1 MNLIDGDKALLLYDR
16 ILELKISNSDYFSK
30 VTKYRQILESVFREL
45 TKNEKQAFSGLYGR
59 ILFITE
65 KYGTSSSINNHIH
78 GFRKYANSV
87 VHSEN
92 YHPLNPAG
100 DELKCIKSLSEI
112 VNYFSGKPVPDEIH
126 SVLQNTGITGFDKVK
141 HTERTVIS
149 YVQAVTLQV
158 SNEKKS
164 ATGKSFFTVKLES
177 EDEPGQFFLNIY
189 QPFVYLRTALNYLSY
204 LNIFNIIQSKGD
216 KGVYNVTPDT
226 LIILEPDYL
235 IEAKAAADCFQM
247 KGTSYLLYFIDKFIS
262 TDSSPAMLTGNIV
275 NNILDS
281 FTINPKSDFEKEFS
295 GSVDMLQAIKLTKEE
310 LIKIKEN
317 IKQKHLCNIKDFGNY
332 VKNKAITIEPTFI
345 APEFGLQGRMDVM
358 LESGNNDKEII
369 ELKSGSFPNY
379 DTWFNNKMQVTA
391 YNLILDAVFT
401 NRTGLSSIFYSKADK
416 NYLRN
421 VPKDRTLYNALLNT
435 RNRIVDAELK
445 LAQKDFSVLNE
456 LVKFGYSDYPAFI
469 STKFSDFVNTIK
481 NASETEKLY
490 FKYYTAFVT
499 NELKTAKTGSNDY
512 NEGSYNGFAS
522 LWLDT
527 FLDKEENS
535 GILDNLTYNKYSSKT
550 DEYIFNRIEQ
560 DEVTNFREGDIGIIY
575 SKNPSI
581 PSPVKT
587 QILKCTISSLTR
599 DKVYIKLRNKQ
610 VKENIFS
617 GETLFA
623 VEHDIF
629 EANFKNQTQS
639 LFTFLKADK
648 RKKDLLLCKTK
659 PSVTGKTY
667 NNPRLN
673 DNLNRIIAKSKSAD
687 DYFVLQGP
695 PGTGKTSRALMLM
708 LSEAIKDN
716 PDSDITILAYTNRA
730 VDEICGHLKKGM
742 KLISDTGIKSAM
754 RNYLRLGNDNVEDE
768 NLFQNLTGDKTPEK
782 ARDIVL
788 MRKIIVSTVH
798 SFLGKFNE
806 LAQLKNPD
814 IVFVDESSQIVEPQ
828 LIGILSK
835 CKKFILVGDHMQL
848 PAVVQQN
855 ESSCAVEE
863 KLLNNSGIY
872 SLSGSLFERFF
883 LECRK
888 HGWKDSYDTL
898 EYHYRMHSDIADLIR
913 DNYQA
918 ELFSGNKAQSASQK
932 IFNIN
937 SSDKTE
943 KMLASSRVIFI
954 PTGIIRENKFN
965 SVEAFRV
972 NILLRTIKSAYAKNF
987 TGETAGVITP
997 WRMQISRIKNF
1008 IEDEELIEKVTV
1020 DTVERFQGS
1029 ERDII
1034 IMSLAV
1040 YNRAQ
1045 LENLQSLNFD
1055 KTVDRKLNVA
1065 LSRAKEQIIILGCE
1079 EVLSSSPHYSRII
1092 DIIKDKNG
1100 YVSDVD
1106 IFNKY

>member
-1 MNLIDGDKALLLYDR
+1 MNLINSDRALLLYDR
-16 ILELKISNSDYFSK
+16 ILALKNSDADYFSK
-30 VTKYRQILESVFREL
+30 ITKYRQILESIFREL
-45 TKNEKQAFSGLYGR
+45 TKNEKQVFSGLYSR

-65 KYGTSSSINNHIH
+65 KYGTSPTINNHIH

-112 VNYFSGKPVPDEIH
+112 ISYFSGKSFPDEIY
-126 SVLQNTGITGFDKVK
+126 SVLQNISITGFDKVRFS
-141 HTERTVIS
+141 ERTVIPF
-149 YVQAVTLQV
+149 VQAVTLQV
-158 SNEKKS
+158 SDEKKS
-164 ATGKSFFTVKLES
+164 TAGKPFFTVKLES

-189 QPFVYLRTALNYLSY
+189 QPFVYLRTALNYLSS
-204 LNIFNIIQSKGD
+204 LNIFNIIQSKGN

-226 LIILEPDYL
+226 LIILEPNYL

-262 TDSSPAMLTGNIV
+262 TDSSSAMLTGNIV

-281 FTINPKSDFEKEFS
+281 FTINQKCDFEKEFP

-310 LIKIKEN
+310 LLKIKDN
-317 IKQKHLCNIKDFGNY
+317 IKQKHLGNIKDFGNY
-332 VKNKAITIEPTFI
+332 VKNKVITIEPTFI

-358 LESGNNDKEII
+358 LESGNNNKEII

-401 NRTGLSSIFYSKADK
+401 NRTGLSSILYSKADK

-421 VPKDRTLYNALLNT
+421 VPKDRTLHNALLNT

-456 LVKFGYSDYPAFI
+456 LVKFKCSDYPAFI
-469 STKFSDFVNTIK
+469 SAKFSDFANTINK
-481 NASETEKLY
+481 ASETEKLY

-499 NELKTAKTGSNDY
+499 NELKTAKTGSDINND
-512 NEGSYNGFAS
+512 GGCNGFAS

-535 GILDNLTYNKYSSKT
+535 GILDNLTYDKYTSKT
-550 DEYIFNRIEQ
+550 EEYIFNRIEQ

-575 SKNPSI
+575 PKNPLI
-581 PSPVKT
+581 LSPVKT
-587 QILKCTISSLTR
+587 QILKCTISGLTR

-610 VKENIFS
+610 IKENIFS

-629 EANFKNQTQS
+629 EANFRNQTQS

-648 RKKDLLLCKTK
+648 RRKDILLCKTK
-659 PSVTGKTY
+659 PSVTKKTY
-667 NNPRLN
+667 NNPQLN

-695 PGTGKTSRALMLM
+695 PGTGKTSRALILM

-716 PDSDITILAYTNRA
+716 PESDIIILAYTNRA
-730 VDEICGHLKKGM
+730 VDEICSHLKKET
-742 KLISDTGIKSAM
+742 KFIFDSGIKTIM
-754 RNYLRLGNDNVEDE
+754 KNYLRLGNDNVEDE
-768 NLFQNLTGDKTPEK
+768 NLFQNLTSNKTPEK

-788 MRKIIVSTVH
+788 KRKIIVSTVH

-806 LAQLKNPD
+806 LAQMKNPD
-814 IVFVDESSQIVEPQ
+814 IIFVDEASQIVEPQ

-835 CKKFILVGDHMQL
+835 CKKIILLGDHFQL

-855 ESSCAVEE
+855 EGDCAVEE

-883 LECRK
+883 LQCRK
-888 HGWKDSYDTL
+888 NGWKDSYDTL
-898 EYHYRMHSDIADLIR
+898 AYHYRMHSDIADLIR
-913 DNYQA
+913 GNYQA
-918 ELFSGNKAQSASQK
+918 ELFPGKKSQTASQK
-932 IFNIN
+932 IFKIN
-937 SSDKTE
+937 SSNQVE
-943 KMLASSRVIFI
+943 KILASSRVIFI
-954 PTGIIRENKFN
+954 PTGIIRENKYN

-972 NILLRTIKSAYAKNF
+972 NVLLKTIKSAYAKNF

-997 WRMQISRIKNF
+997 WRMQISKIKNC
-1008 IEDEELIEKVTV
+1008 IKDEELIEKVTV

-1065 LSRAKEQIIILGCE
+1065 LSRAKEQIVILGCE
-1079 EVLSSSPHYSRII
+1079 EVLLSSPHYSRII
-1092 DIIKDKNG
+1092 EIIKDKNG
-1100 YVSDVD
+1100 YVSDTCLL
-1106 IFNKY
+1106 NQ

>member
-1 MNLIDGDKALLLYDR
+1 MNLIDGDKASLLYDR
-16 ILELKISNSDYFSK
+16 ILALRNSGADYFSK

-45 TKNEKQAFSGLYGR
+45 TKNEKQSFSGLYGR

-65 KYGTSSSINNHIH
+65 KYGTSPLINNHIH
-78 GFRKYANSV
+78 GFRKHANSV
-87 VHSEN
+87 VHSDN
-92 YHPLNPAG
+92 YHPMNPAG

-112 VNYFSGKPVPDEIH
+112 VNYFSGNPVPDEI
-126 SVLQNTGITGFDKVK
+126 LKFLKNTGITGFDEVK
-141 HTERTVIS
+141 HTERTVIPFL
-149 YVQAVTLQV
+149 QAVILDV
-158 SNEKKS
+158 SDEKKS
-164 ATGKSFFTVKLES
+164 PVGKSFFTARLES
-177 EDEPGQFFLNIY
+177 ENEPGRFFLNIY
-189 QPFVYLRTALNYLSY
+189 QPFLYLRKALKYLSS
-204 LNIFNIIQSKGD
+204 LNIFNIIQSKGN
-216 KGVYNVTPDT
+216 KEIYNVTPDT

-235 IEAKAAADCFQM
+235 IEAKAVADCFQM
-247 KGTSYLLYFIDKFIS
+247 KGTSYLLYFIDKFIT

-281 FTINPKSDFEKEFS
+281 FAVNPESDFEKEFAVS
-295 GSVDMLQAIKLTKEE
+295 FDMLQAIKLTKEE
-310 LIKIKEN
+310 LGKIKET
-317 IKQKHLCNIKDFGNY
+317 IKQKHLTNIKHFSTY
-332 VKNKAITIEPTFI
+332 IKNKSIIIEPTFI

-358 LESGNNDKEII
+358 LESGKNDKEII

-379 DTWFNNKMQVTA
+379 DTWLNNKMQVTA

-401 NRTGLSSIFYSKADK
+401 NRTGLSSILYSKADK
-416 NYLRN
+416 NYIRN
-421 VPKDRTLYNALLNT
+421 VPKDRTLYNELLNM
-435 RNRIVDAELK
+435 RNMIVDAELK
-445 LAQKDFSVLNE
+445 LARKDFSVLNE
-456 LVKFGYSDYPAFI
+456 LVQLNFTEYPSFI

-481 NASETEKLY
+481 KSSETEKLY
-490 FKYYTAFVT
+490 FKYFTSFVI
-499 NELKTAKTGSNDY
+499 NELKTAKTGSDDY
-512 NEGSYNGFAS
+512 YENGCNGFAS

-535 GILDNLTYNKYSSKT
+535 GILDNITFEEYSNKT
-550 DEYIFNRIEQ
+550 DEYIFNRIEK
-560 DEVTNFREGDIGIIY
+560 DEITNFREGDIGIIY
-575 SKNPSI
+575 PKNPSV

-587 QILKCTISSLTR
+587 QILKCTISKLTR
-599 DKVYIKLRNKQ
+599 DKVYLKLRNKQ
-610 VKENIFS
+610 VKENIFA
-617 GETLFA
+617 GETLFS

-648 RKKDLLLCKTK
+648 RKKDVLLCKIK
-659 PSVTGKTY
+659 PSLSKKTY
-667 NNPRLN
+667 ANPLLK
-673 DNLNRIIAKSKSAD
+673 DNLNRIITKSKSAD

-695 PGTGKTSRALMLM
+695 PGTGKTSRALILM

-716 PDSDITILAYTNRA
+716 PRSDVIILAYTNRA
-730 VDEICGHLKKGM
+730 VDEICSHLKKGT
-742 KLISDTGIKSAM
+742 KFISDSGIKSIM
-754 RNYLRLGNDNVEDE
+754 KNYLRLGNDNVEDE
-768 NLFQNLTGDKTPEK
+768 NLFQNLTADKTPEK
-782 ARDIVL
+782 AREIISK
-788 MRKIIVSTVH
+788 RKIIVSTVH

-814 IVFVDESSQIVEPQ
+814 IIFVDEASQIVEPQ

-835 CKKFILVGDHMQL
+835 CKKFILLGDHLQL

-855 ESSCAVEE
+855 ESDCAVEE

-872 SLSGSLFERFF
+872 SLSSSLFERFF
-883 LECRK
+883 LQCRK

-913 DNYQA
+913 GNYQA
-918 ELFSGNKAQSASQK
+918 ELFPGKESQSASQK

-937 SSDKTE
+937 SSNKTE
-943 KMLASSRVIFI
+943 KMLARSRVIFI
-954 PTGIIRENKFN
+954 PTGIIKENKYN

-972 NILLRTIKSAYAKNF
+972 NVLLKTIKAAYGKFF
-987 TGETAGVITP
+987 TEETAGVITP
-997 WRMQISRIKNF
+997 WRMQISKIKNN

-1045 LENLQSLNFD
+1045 LGNLQSLNFD

-1065 LSRAKEQIIILGCE
+1065 LSRAKEQIVILGCE

-1092 DIIKDKNG
+1092 EIIKDKNG
-1100 YVSDVD
+1100 YVSDTD
-1106 IFNKY
+1106 MFNQQ